1 MNKIINI
8 HFLWAT
14 IILLIATF
22 QVSGQNSH
30 SISGK
35 INYTGPQK
43 GNLVVRAWQQDLQNK
58 TLVLDGNGDF
68 VKTEITDLSGSEI
81 TIQYWFK
88 GVSNQSAVRIQSGAG
103 WIVAGWNGLHILQN
117 DDGTNGVTI
126 GEDYKD
132 GEWHHVT
139 LSWKKATEGGFA
151 SYVDGKLV
159 ASRDSSNNDIPV
171 HDAPVY
177 LGTFN
182 ALGEYT
188 SGSLDEVAIWNRAL
202 TAQEIDLMWNKRLS
216 GGEDG
221 LVAFWN
227 FDNDEDELLDLGP
240 LGFSSEFGGD
250 AIVAH
255 GDIPRMGIG
264 FTELSFESSE
274 NYIIENILE
283 GNNYKVFAFIDVNG
297 NGVADITEPYGSY
310 NKELNLTGT
319 ENQID
324 IVLKEAPVILS
335 EPDSVKKT
343 IGEEVVLSVDAAG
356 TAPINYIWKFNN
368 EPIEGNDRVLGVS
381 TDTLT
386 IKNFKKS
393 DEGIYSVVLEN
404 EIGNAETSGCK
415 ISEFIEGHALT
426 GIISYS
432 GKGLEN
438 KVLSLDGDGD
448 YVVTPIKNLSGDE
461 LTIQY
466 WFKGESL
473 QSAVRQQSSGWIVAG
488 WNGKHILQND
498 DGING
503 LNIGEESI
511 DGDWHHVTLVWSKN
525 SPSGFASYLDGE
537 LVDSRDSSD
546 VAIPDYDSNV
556 YFGCFNG
563 VAEFTNGQL
572 DEIAIWN
579 RALNADEVKNSF
591 KTAFT
596 GKESGLVGYWDFDDG
611 DASDK
616 TGNGYD
622 GELNGDAKIV
632 EASGVAGRGLVHVSV
647 AAKKI
652 GNSALVLDGDGDFV
666 ETPLTDLSGSELSIQ
681 YWFKGKSNQSAVR
694 QQGGPGW
701 VVAGW
706 GGQHI
711 LFNDGGTSG
720 VSIGSDYNDGDWH
733 HIVMTWKQN
742 SENGFA
748 SYVDGKLVAARN
760 SSNSPIPNINAPIQF
775 GAFLGKYEFANGE
788 LDEIAI
794 WNRSLSFGEISSQWN
809 TVLNGSESG
818 LVGYWNFDDGSASDL
833 SPNSYDGILQGD
845 AIISN
850 ADIPNLGGEPTK
862 AIVSSYADNLTQNKV
877 LSLDGDGDYV
887 VTPIK
892 NLSGDELTIQYW
904 FKGESLQ
911 SAVRQQSSGWIVAG
925 WNGKHIL
932 QNDDGINGLNI
943 GEESIDGDWHH
954 VTLVW
959 SKNSPSGF
967 ASYLDGELV
976 DSRDSSDVAI
986 PDYDSNVY
994 FGCFNGVAEFTNGQ
1008 LDEIAIW
1015 NRALNADEVKNS
1027 FKTAFTG
1034 KESGLVGY
1042 WDFDDGDASDKTG
1055 NGYDGEL
1062 NGDAKIVEAL
1072 NTRELP
1078 GGFELV
1084 NVISGQDYVLTSFLD
1099 LNGNGKQDHNEPFA
1113 VSEPFDVD
1121 GEMANL
1127 NMELLDPVIIAT
1139 NPKSTTLQKGDELK
1153 INVEAAGDGPFN
1165 FTWLK
1170 NGKEIDNGDDRVKGN
1185 GTHELT
1191 IKNMQLTDAG
1201 VYSVQISNQISEA
1214 ISRGA
1219 FVDVLTDDINDG
1231 LIGHWKL
1238 DGNDDD
1244 PFIALDATEN
1254 FLDAE
1259 LMEFLEGDSEWWV
1272 DGKIGQS
1279 VNFSSEKKQ
1288 FAIIEGYENT
1298 SNALTISAW
1307 VWAGSAEPWGSVLK
1321 NWGDAQSGQ
1330 FHFGLNASGNQLSN
1344 FISTNKGKAFSV
1356 TEEDSFPLES
1366 WQHVATT
1373 VDGLKIKLYRN
1384 GQLVAETSY
1393 EGILMEDVVPSIG
1406 IAAKLNDDGSWT
1418 SQGSGG
1424 YWNGK
1429 MDDIGLWGRSLT
1441 HAEIMGIYQSGLT
1454 GNDLSKAIAVEIQPP
1469 ADVALEL
1476 SLITSDEIRLS
1487 WHDESSQYTLQQSDD
1502 LKKWNAINIDV
1513 DNFNNKK
1520 EVRLNKNEKQMFF
1533 RLMAE

>member
-1 MNKIINI
+1 MKKTTNI
-8 HFLWAT
+8 SFLWTA
-14 IILLIATF
+14 IISLIATF

-43 GNLVVRAWQQDLQNK
+43 GNLIVRAWQQDLQNK

-188 SGSLDEVAIWNRAL
+188 SGSLDEVAIWNRSL
-202 TAQEIDLMWNKRLS
+202 TAQEIELMWNKRLS

-240 LGFSSEFGGD
+240 SEFSSEFGGD

-274 NYIIENILE
+274 NYLIENILE

-503 LNIGEESI
+503 LNIGEES
-511 DGDWHHVTLVWSKN
+511 V
-525 SPSGFASYLDGE
+525 
-537 LVDSRDSSD
+537 
-546 VAIPDYDSNV
+546 
-556 YFGCFNG
+556 
-563 VAEFTNGQL
+563 
-572 DEIAIWN
+572 
-579 RALNADEVKNSF
+579 
-591 KTAFT
+591 
-596 GKESGLVGYWDFDDG
+596 
-611 DASDK
+611 
-616 TGNGYD
+616 
-622 GELNGDAKIV
+622 
-632 EASGVAGRGLVHVSV
+632 
-647 AAKKI
+647 
-652 GNSALVLDGDGDFV
+652 
-666 ETPLTDLSGSELSIQ
+666 
-681 YWFKGKSNQSAVR
+681 
-694 QQGGPGW
+694 
-701 VVAGW
+701 
-706 GGQHI
+706 
-711 LFNDGGTSG
+711 
-720 VSIGSDYNDGDWH
+720 
-733 HIVMTWKQN
+733 
-742 SENGFA
+742 
-748 SYVDGKLVAARN
+748 
-760 SSNSPIPNINAPIQF
+760 
-775 GAFLGKYEFANGE
+775 
-788 LDEIAI
+788 
-794 WNRSLSFGEISSQWN
+794 
-809 TVLNGSESG
+809 
-818 LVGYWNFDDGSASDL
+818 
-833 SPNSYDGILQGD
+833 
-845 AIISN
+845 
-850 ADIPNLGGEPTK
+850 
-862 AIVSSYADNLTQNKV
+862 
-877 LSLDGDGDYV
+877 
-887 VTPIK
+887 
-892 NLSGDELTIQYW
+892 
-904 FKGESLQ
+904 
-911 SAVRQQSSGWIVAG
+911 
-925 WNGKHIL
+925 
-932 QNDDGINGLNI
+932 
-943 GEESIDGDWHH
+943 DGDWHH

-1113 VSEPFDVD
+1113 VSEPFNVD

-1139 NPKSTTLQKGDELK
+1139 NPKSTTLQKGAELK
-1153 INVEAAGDGPFN
+1153 INVEAAGGGPFN

-1191 IKNMQLTDAG
+1191 IKNMQLSDAG

-1393 EGILMEDVVPSIG
+1393 EGILMEDVVPSVG

-1502 LKKWNAINIDV
+1502 LKKWNAINIDA